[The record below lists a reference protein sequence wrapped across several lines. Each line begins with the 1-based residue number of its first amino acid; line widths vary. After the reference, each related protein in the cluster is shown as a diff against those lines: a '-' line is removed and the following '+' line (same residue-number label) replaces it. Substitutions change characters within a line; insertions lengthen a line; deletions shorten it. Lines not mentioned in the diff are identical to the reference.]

1 MHTKRNRK
9 HHYSRRRHCRS
20 RRAGGPRESLASA
33 RKSLASARKSLA
45 SAIGETQFLGP
56 IIEVVNHKG
65 MYDGMSSLFTG
76 TMYENGQYI
85 QGNLFYNDTNGNM
98 VGVHA
103 TRFNFLN
110 HPCGT
115 VKWINL
121 DGTTMLNT
129 DGKPSRKYNVTCD
142 SSHVVQYPFGQ

>member
-1 MHTKRNRK
+1 
-9 HHYSRRRHCRS
+9 
-20 RRAGGPRESLASA
+20 
-33 RKSLASARKSLA
+33 
-45 SAIGETQFLGP
+45 
-56 IIEVVNHKG
+56 

>member
-1 MHTKRNRK
+1 MYKMHTKRNRK

-20 RRAGGPRESLASA
+20 RRAGGLVNLRN
-33 RKSLASARKSLA
+33 SLASARKSLA
-45 SAIGETQFLGP
+45 SAIGKTQFLGP
-56 IIEVVNHKG
+56 IKEVVNHKG
-65 MYDGMSSLFTG
+65 MYDGMPSFFTG
-76 TMYENGQYI
+76 TMHKNGQYI

-129 DGKPSRKYNVTCD
+129 DGKPSRKYIVTCG
-142 SSHVVQYPFGQ
+142 SGHVASYPFNQ

>member
-20 RRAGGPRESLASA
+20 RRAGGLGNLRP
-33 RKSLASARKSLA
+33 KSLASARKSLA
-45 SAIGETQFLGP
+45 SAIGKTQFLRP
-56 IIEVVNHKG
+56 IEVVNHKG
-65 MYDGMSSLFTG
+65 MYDDMPSFFTG
-76 TMYENGQYI
+76 TMHENGQYI

-142 SSHVVQYPFGQ
+142 SSHVAQYPFNQ